1 MPIDWFTVT
10 AQIINFL
17 ILVWLLKRFLYQP
30 ILDGIDAREHK
41 ISSVLSNAET
51 QKKSAEDLEAQYKE
65 KLTNID
71 AERSTIIELAKAEAQ
86 KATLAA
92 LQDAKAQADALSI
105 KRTNAL
111 NTEIQILQNEVIDK
125 SVKEVFALSR
135 KVISELA
142 DQQLQD
148 KMFDKLLSHLNALNE
163 EQYDGLYQ
171 AINKNQGHATVRS
184 IAPLSQPQCEHL
196 KACLEDILTNQA
208 SQRATEQTSG
218 DSLTITL
225 NLEVDPQLIAGLALS
240 FGGWKLNWSANE
252 MLSELQHEVALSIDA
267 QYKENGVIMR
277 ADNEHHSLSA
287 NR

>member
-41 ISSVLSNAET
+41 ISSVLSNAEA
-51 QKKSAEDLEAQYKE
+51 QKKSAENLEAQYKE

-71 AERSTIIELAKAEAQ
+71 AERSTIIELAKAEAH
-86 KATLAA
+86 KATLVA
-92 LQDAKAQADALSI
+92 LKDAKAQADALSI

-252 MLSELQHEVALSIDA
+252 MLSELQHEVELSIDA

-277 ADNEHHSLSA
+277 DDNEHHSLSA

>member
-51 QKKSAEDLEAQYKE
+51 QKKSAENLEAQYKK

-71 AERSTIIELAKAEAQ
+71 AERSTIIELAKAEAH
-86 KATLAA
+86 KATLVA
-92 LQDAKAQADALSI
+92 LKDAKARADALSI

-196 KACLEDILTNQA
+196 KACLEGILTNQA
-208 SQRATEQTSG
+208 SQRATEKIGG

-267 QYKENGVIMR
+267 QYKDNGESMR

>member
-41 ISSVLSNAET
+41 ISSVLSNPEA
-51 QKKSAEDLEAQYKE
+51 QKKSAENLEAQYKE

-71 AERSTIIELAKAEAQ
+71 AERSTIIELAKAEAH

-196 KACLEDILTNQA
+196 KACLEDMLTNQA

-218 DSLTITL
+218 DSLTIIL

-267 QYKENGVIMR
+267 QYKDNGESMR

>member
-41 ISSVLSNAET
+41 ISSVLSNAEA
-51 QKKSAEDLEAQYKE
+51 QKKSAENLEAQYKE

-267 QYKENGVIMR
+267 QYKDNGESMR

>member
-1 MPIDWFTVT
+1 MPIDWFTVI

-17 ILVWLLKRFLYQP
+17 ILVWLLKRFLYRP

-41 ISSVLSNAET
+41 IASVLSNAET
-51 QKKSAEDLEAQYKE
+51 QKKHAENLEAQYKE

-71 AERSTIIELAKAEAQ
+71 AERSTIIELAKAEAH

-111 NTEIQILQNEVIDK
+111 NTEIQMLQNEVIDK

-142 DQQLQD
+142 DLQLQD
-148 KMFDKLLSHLNALNE
+148 KMFDKLLSHLKALNE
-163 EQYDGLYQ
+163 AQHHELCL
-171 AINKNQGHATVRS
+171 AIKKNQGQATVRS

-196 KACLEDILTNQA
+196 KACLEDILTDQP
-208 SQRATEQTSG
+208 SQRATEQTGG

-240 FGGWKLNWSANE
+240 FGGWKLSWSANE
-252 MLSELQHEVALSIDA
+252 LLSALQYEVALSIDA
-267 QYKENGVIMR
+267 QYEENR
-277 ADNEHHSLSA
+277 ANMPAHNEHHSLSA

>member
-41 ISSVLSNAET
+41 ISCVLSSAET
-51 QKKSAEDLEAQYKE
+51 NKKSAESLEAQYKE

-71 AERSTIIELAKAEAQ
+71 AERSTIIELAKAEAH
-86 KATLAA
+86 KATLIA
-92 LQDAKAQADALSI
+92 LKDAKAQADALSI

-252 MLSELQHEVALSIDA
+252 MLSELQHEVELSIDA
-267 QYKENGVIMR
+267 QYKENGVSMS